1 MLVRCAPCRQF
12 TPVLAKFYNEMKK
25 QNKKLEIIWVS
36 RDQTSEDFLQYFA
49 KMPWLAVT
57 MQNIQ
62 EVYNRL
68 APLYQEKGIPHLVFI
83 DAQSGD
89 VITLDGR
96 TKVLQDP
103 YGLQFPWRSRSV
115 ANLLPS
121 SLKESLI
128 AQVRALQAKLK
139 GQLLGFLSGFLPNN
153 LVKHFMTR

>member
-1 MLVRCAPCRQF
+1 
-12 TPVLAKFYNEMKK
+12 MKK

-68 APLYQEKGIPHLVFI
+68 APSYQVKGIPHLVFI

-139 GQLLGFLSGFLPNN
+139 AQLLGLLSGFLPNN
-153 LVKHFMTR
+153 LVKHFMKR